1 MKKLNLIPKIT
12 LWVLLAL
19 GIMASVMFYAGGNE
33 SEGLEVAGDILN
45 VPVFT
50 NLFLNWNYILLAI
63 AICVTV
69 VAVVASFVLK
79 FQMNKKKA
87 LMTLGVVLGFVLV
100 AVVCW
105 FLGSPEKM
113 DIIGYEGTDNVGAMA
128 QMTDAIMYLTYILL
142 AGVICTIC
150 WGAIYSRVKK

>member
-1 MKKLNLIPKIT
+1 MKNLNLIPKIT

-19 GIMASVMFYAGGNE
+19 GIVASIMFYAGGNE
-33 SEGLEVAGDILN
+33 AEGLEVAGDMLN

-50 NLFLNWNYILLAI
+50 GLFLNWNYILLAI
-63 AICVTV
+63 AICVTIC
-69 VAVVASFVLK
+69 AVIASFALK

-87 LMTLGVVLGFVLV
+87 LATLGVVCGFVLV

-105 FLGSPEKM
+105 FLGSPEKVN
-113 DIIGYEGTDNVGAMA
+113 IIGYEGTDNVGAMA

-142 AGVICTIC
+142 CGVICAIC
-150 WGAIYSRVKK
+150 WGAIYTRIKK